1 MLIVKMHG
9 LFIYFIFFLKD
20 KKIITITNAFQKTFD
35 ESRLKPNK
43 TWVDK
48 CSELFYNRSVI
59 RK

>member
-1 MLIVKMHG
+1 MLIVKVHG
-9 LFIYFIFFLKD
+9 IYIYFLKD
-20 KKIITITNAFQKTFD
+20 TKIITITNAFPKTFD

-48 CSELFYNRSVI
+48 CSELYNKSII